1 MTDQYAVMGN
11 PIAQSRSP
19 EIHRAFA
26 EQTGQDMGYSKI
38 LVPIDQFKAQVK
50 EFFDDSGKGLNI
62 TVPFK
67 LQAWQ
72 LANVKS
78 ERAEQAGSA
87 NTLLLGKDGKLYA
100 DNTDGVGLVR
110 DIINNHQGNLAGKRV
125 LVLGAGGAVRG
136 VLGPLLT
143 EKPKAL
149 VIANR
154 TIEKAEGLASLFK
167 RQGKVSACGFE
178 QLAGKQFDWV
188 INGTAASLQGEL
200 PPLPDNLLSNN
211 AWCYDMMYGAE
222 DTVFMQ
228 WAKAQGAAKVM
239 DGLGMLVE
247 QAAESFFIWR
257 HARPQTQP
265 VIEQLRGEL
274 SCK

>member
-11 PIAQSRSP
+11 PIAQSKSP
-19 EIHRAFA
+19 EIHRVFA
-26 EQTGQDMGYSKI
+26 QQTGQDLDYTKL
-38 LVPIDQFKAQVK
+38 LVPIDQFKTEVK
-50 EFFDDSGKGLNI
+50 KFFAAGGKGLNI

-72 LANVKS
+72 LAQVRS

-87 NTLLLGKDGKLYA
+87 NTLLLGREGRLYA

-110 DIINNHQGNLAGKRV
+110 DIVNNQHGSLAGKRV
-125 LVLGAGGAVRG
+125 LILGAGGAVRG
-136 VLGPLLT
+136 VLGTLLA
-143 EKPKAL
+143 EKPKQL

-154 TIEKAEGLASLFK
+154 TLSKAKQLTQIFSKQGRLLAVGYDQL
-167 RQGKVSACGFE
+167 RGKP
-178 QLAGKQFDWV
+178 FDWV

-200 PPLPDNLLSNN
+200 PPLPDGLLNTD
-211 AWCYDMMYGAE
+211 AWCYDMMYGAQ

-228 WAKAQGAAKVM
+228 WAKQQGAAKVM

-247 QAAESFFIWR
+247 QAAEAFFIWR
-257 HARPQTQP
+257 QVRPKTQP
-265 VIEQLRGEL
+265 VVEQMREQLA
-274 SCK
+274 

>member
-11 PIAQSRSP
+11 PIAQSKSP
-19 EIHRAFA
+19 EIHRIFA
-26 EQTGQDMGYSKI
+26 QQTGQDLDYTKL
-38 LVPIDQFKAQVK
+38 LVPIDQFKTEVK
-50 EFFDDSGKGLNI
+50 KFFTAGGKGLNI

-72 LANVKS
+72 LSQVRS

-87 NTLLLGKDGKLYA
+87 NTLLLGREGRLYA

-110 DIINNHQGNLAGKRV
+110 DILNNQQGSFARKRV
-125 LVLGAGGAVRG
+125 LILGAGGAVRG
-136 VLGPLLT
+136 VLGTLLT
-143 EKPKAL
+143 EKPKQL

-154 TIEKAEGLASLFK
+154 TLSKAEQLAKLFSK
-167 RQGKVSACGFE
+167 QGRILATGYE

-200 PPLPDNLLSNN
+200 PPLPDGLISAD
-211 AWCYDMMYGAE
+211 AWCYDMMYGAQ
-222 DTVFMQ
+222 DTVFIQ
-228 WAKAQGAAKVM
+228 WAKQQAAAKAM

-247 QAAESFFIWR
+247 QAAEAFFIWR
-257 HARPQTQP
+257 QVRPKTQP
-265 VIEQLRGEL
+265 VIEQIRGQL
-274 SCK
+274 A